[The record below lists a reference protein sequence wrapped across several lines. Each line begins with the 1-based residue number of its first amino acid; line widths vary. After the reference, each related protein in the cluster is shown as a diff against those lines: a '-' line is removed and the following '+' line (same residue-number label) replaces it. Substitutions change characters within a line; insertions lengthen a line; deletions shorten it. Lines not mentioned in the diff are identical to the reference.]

1 MVKLRLRRA
10 GKKKHPI
17 YKIVAADIRSP
28 RNGRFIEILGQYDPN
43 MNPILLTLKE
53 ERLFH
58 WLRKGAQ
65 PTDTVRSLL
74 QRKGFWLRWTLMRRG
89 VDEAK
94 TQTILE
100 RWQMQQAERAQR
112 EAERKARRRE
122 VKKKKT
128 AAKPAEAAPAAPEAA
143 PQPAA

>member
-1 MVKLRLRRA
+1 VVKLRLRRA

-43 MNPILLTLKE
+43 MNPILLALKE

>member
-1 MVKLRLRRA
+1 VVKLRLRRA